1 MDEPSHVDKPPQ
13 QTPANE
19 PAGSAA
25 GREPDGSEKVS
36 HERSPLAVW
45 VRQSPPWLVSMI
57 VHAMIL
63 IALAL
68 LALPVE
74 VQYQFFELITL
85 QPSDVDEEIDD
96 MLDDELEINVE
107 SDVQVA
113 SDVAE
118 PVEAITDQDFDIESE
133 VSEVATAA
141 DDLALAAS
149 PLTFDFFADT
159 SAATAD
165 VTSVIGG
172 KALTGLGG
180 RSNKGRQAL
189 VRKGGGTRG
198 SENAVEAALRW
209 LAAHQNTDGSWS
221 FKHQHSGNCNGR
233 CSGPGSTTSFNGATG
248 FALLPFL
255 GAGYT
260 HQEGKY
266 QETVK
271 RGLQFLVGN
280 MKVDA
285 KGGSLKDGG
294 NMYAHGVATIAL
306 SEAYGM
312 TGDPPLNQPA
322 QYALNYIINN
332 QGPTGGWGYGG
343 PGNDTSVAG
352 WQAIALKSGDMAY
365 LRVPPKTVLGI
376 RRFLDGVQA
385 EGGAHYGYSSPAKG
399 RIATTAIGLL
409 CRMYTGW
416 PNAHPSLTRGVQF
429 VSRTG
434 PSKSN
439 MYYNYYA
446 TQVMFQYTSGEGPI
460 WYKWNNVMRDY
471 LVQTQDRLGHEAGS
485 WKLGAYH
492 GQGGRVYSTA
502 MAAMVLEI
510 YYRHMPIYRR
520 NATGDFNRLGNDD
533 FPIE

>member
-1 MDEPSHVDKPPQ
+1 MRPVASKIPPRPGNPTDDAAATAGSSSGQVPPRPGQAEKKSESTHTQIPPRPGGLESAAEPQPPPLPSPPPPPEKLSAEAESLAEPPAASATSESSTTPPPPLARNVPTPSATPPIADEPSHADKPPQ

-25 GREPDGSEKVS
+25 AAGRETDGPEKVS
-36 HERSPLAVW
+36 RERSEFAAW

-74 VQYQFFELITL
+74 VQHQFFELITL
-85 QPSDVDEEIDD
+85 QPSDVDEEIDN

-133 VSEVATAA
+133 VTEVATAA

-209 LAAHQNTDGSWS
+209 L
-221 FKHQHSGNCNGR
+221 
-233 CSGPGSTTSFNGATG
+233 
-248 FALLPFL
+248 
-255 GAGYT
+255 
-260 HQEGKY
+260 
-266 QETVK
+266 
-271 RGLQFLVGN
+271 
-280 MKVDA
+280 
-285 KGGSLKDGG
+285 
-294 NMYAHGVATIAL
+294 
-306 SEAYGM
+306 
-312 TGDPPLNQPA
+312 
-322 QYALNYIINN
+322 
-332 QGPTGGWGYGG
+332 
-343 PGNDTSVAG
+343 
-352 WQAIALKSGDMAY
+352 
-365 LRVPPKTVLGI
+365 
-376 RRFLDGVQA
+376 
-385 EGGAHYGYSSPAKG
+385 
-399 RIATTAIGLL
+399 
-409 CRMYTGW
+409 
-416 PNAHPSLTRGVQF
+416 
-429 VSRTG
+429 
-434 PSKSN
+434 
-439 MYYNYYA
+439 
-446 TQVMFQYTSGEGPI
+446 
-460 WYKWNNVMRDY
+460 
-471 LVQTQDRLGHEAGS
+471 
-485 WKLGAYH
+485 
-492 GQGGRVYSTA
+492 
-502 MAAMVLEI
+502 
-510 YYRHMPIYRR
+510 
-520 NATGDFNRLGNDD
+520 
-533 FPIE
+533 